1 MEYVKLG
8 NSDLKVSRICLGC
21 MSFGEVVPGLHSWVL
36 DQEKTDE
43 IIKRALEL
51 GINFF
56 DTANCYNKGTS
67 EVFIGNSFKK
77 YVKNRSDIV
86 VATKVRVNEGG
97 LSKEAIFREIEG
109 SLKRLQMDYID
120 LYIIH
125 RWDYDH
131 PIEETMEAL
140 HELVKAKKVRYLGC
154 SALYGYQLL
163 KANMYAR
170 EKGLTPF
177 ISIQN
182 HYNIIYREDERD
194 LTQLIEEEGMS
205 MTPFSP
211 LAAGRV
217 CRMWTDE
224 NSKRSKE
231 DKVAKTK
238 YDGSEDIDLP
248 IVKRIKEVA
257 DKMKVTMAQV
267 SMAWLLAQKNVASPV
282 FGCTKVK
289 QLEDL
294 CESVKIK
301 LSPEDIQYLSELYQ
315 PHPNMGAMPKGAGA
329 FYTSKKE
336 EAKK

>member
-8 NSDLKVSRICLGC
+8 KSDLKVSRICLGC
-21 MSFGEVVPGLHSWVL
+21 MSFGEVVEGFHSWVL
-36 DQEKTDE
+36 NQEQTDA

-56 DTANCYNKGTS
+56 DTANCYGKGSS
-67 EVFIGNSFKK
+67 ETFIGNSFKK
-77 YVKNRSDIV
+77 FVKNRSDIV

-140 HELVKAKKVRYLGC
+140 NELVKKKKVRYIGC
-154 SALYGYQLL
+154 SAMFPYQLL
-163 KANMYAR
+163 KANLIAR
-170 EKGLTPF
+170 KNGWAEF

-182 HYNIIYREDERD
+182 HYNIIYREDEIE
-194 LTQLIEEEGMS
+194 LAQLLEEEGMV

-217 CRMWTDE
+217 CRMWEDK
-224 NSKRSKE
+224 NSKRSNE
-231 DKVAKTK
+231 DKIAKVK
-238 YDGSEDIDLP
+238 YDSEKDIDMP
-248 IVKRIKEVA
+248 IIQRIKDVA
-257 DKMKVTMAQV
+257 DKLNVTMAQV
-267 SMAWLLAQKNVASPV
+267 SMAWLLSKKLVASPV
-282 FGCTKVK
+282 VGCTKIS
-289 QLEDL
+289 QLEDI
-294 CESVKIK
+294 CKSVSLK
-301 LSPEDIQYLSELYQ
+301 LSEDDIKYLEELYK
-315 PHPNMGAMPKGAGA
+315 PHFLMGAMLKGQVDS
-329 FYTSKKE
+329 YLKK
-336 EAKK
+336 